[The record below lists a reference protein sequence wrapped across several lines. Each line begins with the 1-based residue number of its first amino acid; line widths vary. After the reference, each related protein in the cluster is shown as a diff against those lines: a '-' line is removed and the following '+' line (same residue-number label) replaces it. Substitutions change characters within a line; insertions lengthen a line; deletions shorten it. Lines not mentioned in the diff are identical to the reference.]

1 MRRTQGSRTQGIGI
15 KESNVEPLK
24 VGFVGAGGIMG
35 VHAPILKQHPEVEL
49 VGVADVHQPAA
60 QSFAQKYELP
70 FQTQQFRD
78 LIERVDA
85 VIIGIPTHL
94 HSQAATEF
102 LRAGRAV
109 FCEKPLARTMEQAEA
124 ILSASQELGAP
135 LQVGFVR
142 RFDDEWLAWGSAIQ
156 EARVGR
162 PVVWRDVQAHAGP
175 GSPWYYADEQG
186 GGPFLDGCV
195 HNYDFALKTF
205 GPAEWAFCHG
215 RSFKGSSALDTGSA
229 TIRFQSGD
237 EMLLAW
243 SWGLPTGNSGAS
255 AFEILG
261 PSGTISFPRDNA
273 QAPSFAVNIGGSS
286 ERVPFPANALNSAFE
301 KQMDEFV
308 RVARRQAQPTAGGRE
323 GRAALQLALA
333 VLESARTE
341 QVVRVR
347 D

>member
-1 MRRTQGSRTQGIGI
+1 M
-15 KESNVEPLK
+15 EPLK
-24 VGFVGAGGIMG
+24 VGFVGAGGIMS
-35 VHAPILKQHPEVEL
+35 VHAPILKKHSDVEL
-49 VGVADVHQPAA
+49 VGVADVHEPAA

-70 FQTQQFRD
+70 FQTQNFHD
-78 LIERVDA
+78 LVERVDA
-85 VIIGIPTHL
+85 VVIGIPTHL
-94 HSQAATEF
+94 HAETAIGF
-102 LRAGRAV
+102 LRAGKAV
-109 FCEKPLARTMEQAEA
+109 FCEKPLARTSEQADAMLEA
-124 ILSASQELGAP
+124 SRESGAP

-142 RFDDEWLAWGSAIQ
+142 RFDAEWLAWSAAIQ

-162 PVVWRDVQAHAGP
+162 PVVWRDVQAHSGP
-175 GSPWYYADEQG
+175 GSPWYYAGEQG

-205 GPAEWAFCHG
+205 GPADWAFCHG
-215 RSFKGSSALDTGSA
+215 RSFKGSSAFDTGSA

-243 SWGLPTGNSGAS
+243 SWGLPTGTSGSS

-261 PSGTISFPRDNA
+261 PSGTISFPRDDA
-273 QAPSFAVNIGGSS
+273 KSPSFAVNVGGSS
-286 ERVPFPANALNSAFE
+286 ERVPFPANALMDAFE

-308 RVARRQAQPTAGGRE
+308 RVARGQAQPTAGGRE

-333 VLESARTE
+333 VLESARIE
-341 QVVRVR
+341 QVVRVG